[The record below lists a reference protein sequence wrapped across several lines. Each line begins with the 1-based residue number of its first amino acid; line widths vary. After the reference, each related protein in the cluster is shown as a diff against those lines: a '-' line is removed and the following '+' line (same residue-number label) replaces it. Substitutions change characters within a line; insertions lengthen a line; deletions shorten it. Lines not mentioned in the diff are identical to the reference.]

1 MNSTVSSEIEQL
13 VRQATP
19 EQQAQIRRFLKGE
32 TSSLALGDGQTAARP
47 RFLFEKAGSQWRVV
61 FDGSKEFYIEDT
73 LGARY
78 LDYLLHHPNQP
89 ISSFDL
95 EVAVRPEKAAV
106 RSRESFQ
113 QKADA
118 KSKRI
123 YLQELE
129 RLRGER
135 EEASES
141 GNAGEVDRL
150 DEDIEVLEAEVR
162 GGGGIIDAGERARS
176 NINKALAAVRRR
188 LAKGNQLEVEFCA
201 HIERFVSVGYECLY
215 AQSRGEVWE

>member
-1 MNSTVSSEIEQL
+1 MNASVPSEIEQL

-32 TSSLALGDGQTAARP
+32 TSALALGDSQTAGRP
-47 RFLFEKAGSQWRVV
+47 RFLFERAGSQWRVV
-61 FDGSKEFYIEDT
+61 FEGSKEFYVEDT

-106 RSRESFQ
+106 RSRETFQ
-113 QKADA
+113 QEADS

-123 YLQELE
+123 P
-129 RLRGER
+129 
-135 EEASES
+135 
-141 GNAGEVDRL
+141 
-150 DEDIEVLEAEVR
+150 
-162 GGGGIIDAGERARS
+162 
-176 NINKALAAVRRR
+176 NIYSRKALR
-188 LAKGNQLEVEFCA
+188 
-201 HIERFVSVGYECLY
+201 S
-215 AQSRGEVWE
+215 S